1 MADEFN
7 GVYANGLDAI
17 AKELRQEFL
26 IKLEIL

>member
-17 AKELRQEFL
+17 AKELRQEFFD
-26 IKLEIL
+26 